1 MTGFSANR
9 CWLWLLLITL
19 FRPANARI
27 ATGHHPLR
35 KRLLDLPKGP
45 SPLADAN
52 LLKAHPGTS
61 PRPNLLLDHP
71 TLDVTSSR
79 VTDSR
84 SNPIRPNHDGRPKPP
99 PDGLDPPRSG
109 SKTWPPPP
117 PVKLESEEPQLDSIS
132 TSLLRFQQLLKYW
145 TSKAVPPPSAE
156 QTIVQGTAAIENR
169 VAKAVKRIERLKHQA
184 KPPEIEMIQVNRL
197 SKPLLERLFVE
208 NHNEEV
214 HEPGW
219 VSLHDHPDSYP
230 HRHPPPQ
237 SVEKSHKHE
246 TIERPLRLASEKIN
260 RLYFLGRKSRL
271 SASTPQPLPV
281 PVGLPAGPGKADS
294 QSTVQLLENT
304 QHTQPS
310 VATKGLPPTL
320 GRQIAPNGMLKLT
333 KTESPSVPTIQVHD
347 KLLMNPRNDALLAPA
362 SRVVVPS
369 YSKTSGIRHGPP
381 IILGKDI
388 IPEQRPPQPRH
399 NRVSVILISKIWK
412 KEPLSVAVLLI
423 DQNLSQK
430 EGQTSIHIF
439 LDPELH
445 KQITTWY
452 SALFKYQGG
461 YQKRIKASQV
471 DPTLELGV
479 PLAKEMSATQKMHP
493 PNDMVFSMGKPP
505 PSLSAPPLH
514 HFSSQR
520 APQLKYQHLLKEE
533 ASSSEPRSLFKMN
546 GIKALFG
553 TFNRVA
559 GVRSQFIKSLLD
571 RGAQIYSELPKNHA
585 FDEARKLAIMNT
597 VKTWTTSGQNTVG
610 QAISRLRS
618 FIRPVPR
625 RKPSI
630 ELQPG
635 LYVEGLTMPENKLTL
650 VPIPRPHRQGSPRDI
665 SQAKVS
671 LGGVPDGEQPSA
683 VDHFVALQ
691 NQPRQSESSH
701 LPALRVPK
709 VWTEKPIEVNHWLG
723 EITRSKK
730 RPISIQ
736 ILLDHDTYSKI
747 LTIYS
752 ALFKS
757 SSKRPERGTES
768 RQANLLPQLESPT
781 TTTTRNQVVSNRR
794 PWHMVPYS
802 DPHHGT
808 IVIKSQHPATANV
821 PRQASHEEEV
831 VLELI
836 GGEAFLATL
845 NTIFKGYNR
854 FYKSLLHQSSEMY
867 SVSTTKYQHSNPSKK
882 WTLMSTFQAL
892 SISNQKPFTRIVSQI
907 RHITSEFPTST
918 ALAKPPGNRP
928 RITLAFPYKS
938 EVISPRKQLQI
949 EGPGTPESHLA
960 IPSVSS
966 KISRIYKGLGNTPV
980 TRKPAVAPSPKVHE
994 VIENLNSLIHLP
1006 SPERAQGTLPKQV
1019 DSQAGL
1025 VKVLEQSKMDSKTEH
1040 LNPGSVIP
1048 GSSVKPKNLLAEAQN
1063 GIEEGTHPVQAP
1075 PSQIRESLG
1084 NFDNRPDSPPSETTR
1099 HEIKNVGDNTG
1110 PVEIQ
1115 RKPKLPFEDEH
1126 PHTAEPAPPA
1136 TTAQV
1141 AKAPTEAPTTLERDI
1156 HHGDGFSKSGT
1167 PTDKVRTSKPP
1178 PIDVHGDSEHDL
1190 KFHQDE
1196 FDLHFPPEKEPR
1208 NDRRKGF
1215 VNWLIRLK
1223 NRILKPLRQLKRF
1236 IAFEHLMR
1244 TSRPPI

>member
-52 LLKAHPGTS
+52 LLKAHPE
-61 PRPNLLLDHP
+61 P
-71 TLDVTSSR
+71 VTSSR

-84 SNPIRPNHDGRPKPP
+84 SNPIRPNHDGRPKP
-99 PDGLDPPRSG
+99 L
-109 SKTWPPPP
+109 
-117 PVKLESEEPQLDSIS
+117 QMDSI
-132 TSLLRFQQLLKYW
+132 
-145 TSKAVPPPSAE
+145 
-156 QTIVQGTAAIENR
+156 
-169 VAKAVKRIERLKHQA
+169 
-184 KPPEIEMIQVNRL
+184 
-197 SKPLLERLFVE
+197 LLEVEVKHGSTTGQARIRRATTRL
-208 NHNEEV
+208 NQ
-214 HEPGW
+214 
-219 VSLHDHPDSYP
+219 Y
-230 HRHPPPQ
+230 
-237 SVEKSHKHE
+237 
-246 TIERPLRLASEKIN
+246 
-260 RLYFLGRKSRL
+260 
-271 SASTPQPLPV
+271 LP
-281 PVGLPAGPGKADS
+281 
-294 QSTVQLLENT
+294 T
-304 QHTQPS
+304 Q
-310 VATKGLPPTL
+310 
-320 GRQIAPNGMLKLT
+320 
-333 KTESPSVPTIQVHD
+333 SPSVPTIQVHD

-452 SALFKYQGG
+452 SALFKYQ
-461 YQKRIKASQV
+461 
-471 DPTLELGV
+471 
-479 PLAKEMSATQKMHP
+479 AKEMSATQKMHP

-618 FIRPVPR
+618 FIKPVPR

-709 VWTEKPIEVNHWLG
+709 VWTEN
-723 EITRSKK
+723 
-730 RPISIQ
+730 
-736 ILLDHDTYSKI
+736 
-747 LTIYS
+747 
-752 ALFKS
+752 
-757 SSKRPERGTES
+757 
-768 RQANLLPQLESPT
+768 
-781 TTTTRNQVVSNRR
+781 
-794 PWHMVPYS
+794 
-802 DPHHGT
+802 
-808 IVIKSQHPATANV
+808 
-821 PRQASHEEEV
+821 
-831 VLELI
+831 
-836 GGEAFLATL
+836 
-845 NTIFKGYNR
+845 
-854 FYKSLLHQSSEMY
+854 
-867 SVSTTKYQHSNPSKK
+867 
-882 WTLMSTFQAL
+882 
-892 SISNQKPFTRIVSQI
+892 
-907 RHITSEFPTST
+907 
-918 ALAKPPGNRP
+918 
-928 RITLAFPYKS
+928 
-938 EVISPRKQLQI
+938 
-949 EGPGTPESHLA
+949 
-960 IPSVSS
+960 
-966 KISRIYKGLGNTPV
+966 
-980 TRKPAVAPSPKVHE
+980 
-994 VIENLNSLIHLP
+994 
-1006 SPERAQGTLPKQV
+1006 
-1019 DSQAGL
+1019 
-1025 VKVLEQSKMDSKTEH
+1025 
-1040 LNPGSVIP
+1040 
-1048 GSSVKPKNLLAEAQN
+1048 
-1063 GIEEGTHPVQAP
+1063 
-1075 PSQIRESLG
+1075 
-1084 NFDNRPDSPPSETTR
+1084 
-1099 HEIKNVGDNTG
+1099 
-1110 PVEIQ
+1110 
-1115 RKPKLPFEDEH
+1115 
-1126 PHTAEPAPPA
+1126 
-1136 TTAQV
+1136 
-1141 AKAPTEAPTTLERDI
+1141 
-1156 HHGDGFSKSGT
+1156 
-1167 PTDKVRTSKPP
+1167 
-1178 PIDVHGDSEHDL
+1178 
-1190 KFHQDE
+1190 
-1196 FDLHFPPEKEPR
+1196 
-1208 NDRRKGF
+1208 
-1215 VNWLIRLK
+1215 
-1223 NRILKPLRQLKRF
+1223 QLK
-1236 IAFEHLMR
+1236 
-1244 TSRPPI
+1244 